1 MDNAVKRYS
10 SISTRMTLMVT
21 GILVTAVLVVGG
33 LALIGQQRQLEQT
46 MGTKATTLVQFMA
59 QVSPLS
65 ILALNFVEMN
75 NNVKK
80 VVLTDDEAVYA
91 VILNERGIPLV
102 EFFKETD
109 PLVTKQVRDLVAA
122 KDPLSAIEALKKA
135 GPILEVASPITAGER
150 RIGSATLGFS
160 TDKMRRALWAQVAVI
175 GIVLVLVIALSIT
188 LLRLVLRRMLHPV
201 RTLTN
206 AAIQISAGD
215 LNVALAGTERTDEL
229 GILAQA
235 FESMAGRLRG
245 LIAGLEQREHDLRR
259 LTFFQRT
266 ILENAAYGIVSATPA
281 GVVSSF
287 NPAAERL
294 LGYAA
299 AEVIGSQTPMLWHDP
314 QEVALRARQLSA
326 ELREGVA
333 PGFEAFVARAR
344 RNLPDEREW
353 TVVRQDGS
361 RVPVLLSV
369 TALRDEDGQ
378 ITGFVGLLNDLTERK
393 RAEDAIRQLNQELEQ
408 RVAERTAELVLARN
422 AAQGANQAKSEFLAN
437 MSHEIRTPMNA
448 ILGMSYLALQSGLDA
463 QQFNYVQK
471 VHRAAESLLG
481 IINDILDFSKIEA
494 GHLDMERVPFDLGDV
509 LDDLATQIGMKAE
522 DKGIELVFAL
532 APGLPTALEG
542 DPMRLGQVLLNLGNN
557 AVKFTEHGEILLK
570 VDEIERDAT
579 TVLLRFEVRDSGIG
593 IEPEQQQRLFQPFSQ
608 ADTSTS
614 RRYGGTGLGLAI
626 SSRLAC
632 MMGGRIGLDS
642 APGRGS
648 RFHFTARFGLREV
661 TVAPNEPIRAERLR
675 GMRTLIADDN
685 EMARE
690 LLSQMAGGFGL
701 RTTSVAEGHAALQ
714 AILQADEQDIP
725 FELLLLDWKMP
736 QLDGIDCMLELT
748 RANLRHPLPT
758 VLMLTAFS
766 RDEVARRLAEAQLA
780 PAATLTK
787 PVTASTLLDAC
798 LKALHMPGRQALR
811 TERRDEA
818 LNGHRASLAGAR
830 ILLVEDNP
838 INQELAS
845 DVLVTAGV
853 ALRMAD
859 NGRQALDWLER
870 EPFDL
875 VLMDCQMPVMDG
887 YAATRAL
894 RQQPKWCDLP
904 VIAMTANAM
913 VGDREKV
920 LAAGMNDHIAKP
932 IKVDELFATL
942 ARWIRRAPGRP
953 EAPRTPGIPATDV
966 PASHE

>member
-1 MDNAVKRYS
+1 MANTLKRYS
-10 SISTRMTLMVT
+10 GINTRLTLMVT
-21 GILVTAVLVVGG
+21 GILVMAVLVVGG
-33 LALIGQQRQLEQT
+33 LALIGQQRQLKQAL
-46 MGTKATTLVQFMA
+46 GTKATTLVQVMG

-65 ILALNFVEMN
+65 ILSLNFVEMN

-91 VILNERGIPLV
+91 VILNEHGIPLV
-102 EFFKETD
+102 NFFKDTD
-109 PLVTKQVRDLVAA
+109 PLVTDPVRNLVETR
-122 KDPLSAIEALKKA
+122 KPLSAIEAMKRA
-135 GPILEVASPITAGER
+135 GQILEVTAPITAGDR

-160 TDKMRRALWAQVAVI
+160 TDKMRRALLTQIAVI
-175 GIVLVLVIALSIT
+175 GIALVVIISLSIT
-188 LLRLVLRRMLHPV
+188 LLRLVVRRMLNPV
-201 RTLTN
+201 RTLTA

-215 LNVALAGTERTDEL
+215 LNVALVGTDRTDEL
-229 GILAQA
+229 GILAKA

-245 LIAGLEQREHDLRR
+245 LIAGLEQREHDLRS

-266 ILENAAYGIVSATPA
+266 LLENAAYGIVSINPA
-281 GVVSSF
+281 GFVSSF
-287 NPAAERL
+287 NRAAEQL

-299 AEVIGSQTPMLWHDP
+299 DEVIGLQTPMLWHDSD
-314 QEVALRARQLSA
+314 EVALRARQLSD
-326 ELREGVA
+326 ELDESIT
-333 PGFEAFVARAR
+333 PGFQVFVARAR
-344 RNLPDEREW
+344 RNLPEEREW
-353 TVVRQDGS
+353 TFIRKDQT

-369 TALRDEDGQ
+369 TALRDDNGQ

-393 RAEDAIRQLNQELEQ
+393 RAEEAIRQLNQALEQ
-408 RVAERTAELVLARN
+408 RVLERTTELVLARN
-422 AAQGANQAKSEFLAN
+422 AAQAANQAKSEFLAN

-448 ILGMSYLALQSGLDA
+448 ILGMSYLALQSSLNP

-471 VHRAAESLLG
+471 VHRSAESLLG

-494 GHLDMERVPFDLGDV
+494 GHLDMERVPFALGDV
-509 LDDLATQIGMKAE
+509 LDDLATQVGMKAE
-522 DKGIELVFAL
+522 DKGIELVFAI
-532 APGLPTALEG
+532 APELPTALEG

-557 AVKFTEHGEILLK
+557 AVKFTERGEIVVK
-570 VDEIERDAT
+570 VEEVERDAK

-593 IEPEQQQRLFQPFSQ
+593 IKLEQQQQLFQPFSQ

-626 SSRLAC
+626 SSRLAG
-632 MMGGRIGLDS
+632 MMGGQIGLDS

-648 RFHFTARFGLREV
+648 RFHFTARFGLREP
-661 TVAPNEPIRAERLR
+661 TVVPNEPLRSERLR
-675 GMRTLIADDN
+675 GIRTLIADDN
-685 EMARE
+685 EVARE
-690 LLSQMAGGFGL
+690 LLAQMTESFGL
-701 RTTSVAEGHAALQ
+701 RTTAVADGNAALQ
-714 AILQADEQDIP
+714 AILQADAQDVP

-748 RANLRHPLPT
+748 RTNLRHPPPT
-758 VLMLTAFS
+758 VLMLTAFC
-766 RDEVARRLAEAQLA
+766 RDEVARRLDAAQLNA
-780 PAATLTK
+780 AATLTK
-787 PVTASTLLDAC
+787 PVTPSTLLDTC
-798 LKALHMPGRQALR
+798 LSVLHLPGQRALR
-811 TERRDEA
+811 PERRDET
-818 LNGHRASLAGAR
+818 LNYHRASLAGAH

-845 DVLVTAGV
+845 HMLGSAGV
-853 ALRMAD
+853 VLRLAE
-859 NGRQALDWLER
+859 NGQEALDWLER

-894 RQQPKWCDLP
+894 RQRPQWGELP
-904 VIAMTANAM
+904 VVAMTANAM

-942 ARWIRRAPGRP
+942 ARWIQRAPGRTA
-953 EAPRTPGIPATDV
+953 APLDTTETLPW
-966 PASHE
+966 SE